1 MLYLYDDAI
10 CDDLRESFNEGV
22 VGQPVVS
29 VVSPENITSIAAQV
43 QDDLIHFPLV
53 AVEREKETPIDARL
67 TNFTRSHKGVATVF
81 DSKTNM
87 LYFEKSIPIK
97 LSYNLIVMSTNTADI
112 DEILRELIFKY
123 TQQYFLSIKVPYES
137 KRRIRFGIYM
147 NQDQN
152 IEWYSTSSN
161 YLKEG
166 TLHSAGIHLDI
177 DGAVLL
183 TYTPVHLRRI
193 KHEIV
198 SVAKTDA
205 TKI

>member
-87 LYFEKSIPIK
+87 MYFEKSIPIK

-193 KHEIV
+193 KHEV
-198 SVAKTDA
+198 VPVAKTDA

>member
-43 QDDLIHFPLV
+43 QDDVIHFPLV

-147 NQDQN
+147 NPDQN

-198 SVAKTDA
+198 PVAKTDA

>member
-137 KRRIRFGIYM
+137 KRRIRFGVYM

-152 IEWYSTSSN
+152 IEWYSTASN

-198 SVAKTDA
+198 PVAKTDA

>member
-193 KHEIV
+193 KHEV
-198 SVAKTDA
+198 VPVAKTDA

>member
-43 QDDLIHFPLV
+43 QDDVIHFPLV

-81 DSKTNM
+81 DNKTNM

-193 KHEIV
+193 KHEV
-198 SVAKTDA
+198 VPVAKTDA

>member
-43 QDDLIHFPLV
+43 QDDVIHFPLV

-193 KHEIV
+193 KHEV
-198 SVAKTDA
+198 VPVAKTDV

>member
-43 QDDLIHFPLV
+43 QDDVIHFPLV

-193 KHEIV
+193 KHEV
-198 SVAKTDA
+198 VPVAKTDA